1 MRKLFKG
8 LLKCFGWIMVL
19 FGFAAL
25 THGVEGIKFFLL
37 SGGLGGIIMI
47 FASTPSE
54 NSDHSAP
61 AE

>member
-1 MRKLFKG
+1 
-8 LLKCFGWIMVL
+8 MVL